1 MPSLLPLR
9 PVHAALRNSA
19 SKKQSHEPSW
29 SEEQAGHRQRRES
42 TRAWADGGRGLISS
56 RPLPVPPEAH
66 ISIPHLP
73 HLLPLARQGFG
84 ETGRRSEAVWSPHP
98 PSPAFPPPLGVP
110 PPPPPTGLRGSAP
123 PPHTR
128 RALGEGEAAGPGGA
142 GRTPGCYVSGR
153 ERGSWTRPRPLTCAR
168 RRAACLPRDRRP
180 HCSSA
185 STRGREAAA
194 AGEKSSICS
203 GTVSWL
209 GTLPSAQW
217 LRGWGMGVE

>member
-56 RPLPVPPEAH
+56 RPLPVPPKAR

-98 PSPAFPPPLGVP
+98 PSPAAPSTRRPAPASP
-110 PPPPPTGLRGSAP
+110 DWAPGLRTAPAHAQGSRGGRGSRAGWGRADSGLLRQWPREGILDAAP
-123 PPHTR
+123 PPHVC
-128 RALGEGEAAGPGGA
+128 AAQ
-142 GRTPGCYVSGR
+142 GRVP
-153 ERGSWTRPRPLTCAR
+153 
-168 RRAACLPRDRRP
+168 
-180 HCSSA
+180 
-185 STRGREAAA
+185 
-194 AGEKSSICS
+194 
-203 GTVSWL
+203 
-209 GTLPSAQW
+209 PS
-217 LRGWGMGVE
+217 